1 MIKALEQLLSW
12 GVNEIYKYTSEVNNK
27 IIENLSDIGIST
39 IDDKYRAGHYLG
51 IRFNDRISS
60 EFTKYLTDNNVHVSV
75 RGTNTVRV
83 TPHLWINDNDID
95 KFVDVV
101 KNYFKK

>member
-1 MIKALEQLLSW
+1 MKNIERD
-12 GVNEIYKYTSEVNNK
+12 
-27 IIENLSDIGIST
+27 IIWELD
-39 IDDKYRAGHYLG
+39 
-51 IRFNDRISS
+51 
-60 EFTKYLTDNNVHVSV
+60 LTDNNVHVSV

-101 KNYFKK
+101 KKYFKK

>member
-1 MIKALEQLLSW
+1 MILL
-12 GVNEIYKYTSEVNNK
+12 
-27 IIENLSDIGIST
+27 ST

-51 IRFNDRISS
+51 IRFNDRIPLG
-60 EFTKYLTDNNVHVSV
+60 FTEYLTDNNIHVSV

-95 KFVDVV
+95 RFVSVV
-101 KNYFKK
+101 KTYFKK

>member
-1 MIKALEQLLSW
+1 MSKILRIT
-12 GVNEIYKYTSEVNNK
+12 GTINK
-27 IIENLSDIGIST
+27 IIKSLTGIGIST

-51 IRFNDRISS
+51 VRFNDPIPSD
-60 EFTKYLTDNNVHVSV
+60 FTECLTGNNVHVSV

-101 KNYFKK
+101 KTYFKK